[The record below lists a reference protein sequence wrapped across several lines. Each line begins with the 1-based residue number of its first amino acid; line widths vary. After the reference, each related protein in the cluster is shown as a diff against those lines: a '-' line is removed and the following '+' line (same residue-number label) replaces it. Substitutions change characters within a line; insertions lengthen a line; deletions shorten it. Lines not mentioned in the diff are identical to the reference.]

1 MTCPVVVSTPLTP
14 KPMISYSFIA
24 RMLKLSIDNSSN
36 DDHFSDAREGR
47 SDMDDH
53 DYDTTPSP
61 TIQMPPTII
70 SVDTTHSEMPDIEA
84 FEKRSADITDEAE
97 TPKKRRSMNIT
108 IPGLL
113 DGNYDT
119 VNDND
124 DVESTPETPKSSVP
138 ISLVGRVDGTPTHW
152 EVPGTEALERRLADA
167 QPDVVRTPS
176 PIPIPTMVV
185 QRIEG
190 DKPYH
195 GEVPGTEAYERR
207 SADAQPDVIVR
218 WNEEEDRITR
228 RVQSQREKI
237 EKMVLGGGTAIVS
250 PVSPVHER
258 ARSVSPSIGRSKDS
272 LSSPSHGRTRSAS
285 PILGKMTVENKVETT
300 TGDDKT
306 VVVSG
311 GFLDAPV
318 SKASLSVD
326 LDAAE
331 HDITDTH
338 ALSPT
343 FAADSEG
350 HPAPLRRKSSAAS
363 RKSKRSAPPS
373 PSAASTGFAGH
384 KEGEDTAGDDGFGD
398 DDFDDFGEVVE
409 GEEFDNFEGF
419 DEVTTD
425 FEPTPV
431 ETLAA
436 PPPPPAP
443 VLPSIPVPVLD
454 YKELD
459 GADAIRSAV
468 TASLEIMFPTSNHPS
483 KLVSVEDSCFL
494 TERR

>member
-1 MTCPVVVSTPLTP
+1 
-14 KPMISYSFIA
+14 
-24 RMLKLSIDNSSN
+24 
-36 DDHFSDAREGR
+36 
-47 SDMDDH
+47 MDDH
-53 DYDTTPSP
+53 GYDTTPSA
-61 TIQMPPTII
+61 TIQMTPTII
-70 SVDTTHSEMPDIEA
+70 SVDTTSHGEMPDTEA

-113 DGNYDT
+113 DGNYGA
-119 VNDND
+119 VNDDD
-124 DVESTPETPKSSVP
+124 DVESTPETPKSSIP
-138 ISLVGRVDGTPTHW
+138 INLVGRVDDTPTHW
-152 EVPGTEALERRLADA
+152 EVLETETFETGLADA
-167 QPDVVRTPS
+167 RPGVVRAPS
-176 PIPIPTMVV
+176 PIPTMVV

-190 DKPYH
+190 DEPYH
-195 GEVPGTEAYERR
+195 GEVPGTEGYEKR
-207 SADAQPDVIVR
+207 SADAQPDIIVR

-228 RVQSQREKI
+228 RVQSQRENI
-237 EKMVLGGGTAIVS
+237 GEMVSGSGTAIVS
-250 PVSPVHER
+250 PTSPVHER
-258 ARSVSPSIGRSKDS
+258 ARSVSPSIGRSNDS
-272 LSSPSHGRTRSAS
+272 PSSPIHGQTRSIS
-285 PILGKMTVENKVETT
+285 LILGKMAVENKVEAI

-318 SKASLSVD
+318 STASLSVD

-343 FAADSEG
+343 FATGSES
-350 HPAPLRRKSSAAS
+350 HPVLQRRKSSTAS

-373 PSAASTGFAGH
+373 PSATSAGFAGH
-384 KEGEDTAGDDGFGD
+384 KEDGDAAGDDDDFGD

-409 GEEFDNFEGF
+409 GEEFDDFEGF
-419 DEVTTD
+419 GEGATD

-468 TASLEIMFPTSNHPS
+468 AASLEIMFPTSNYPS

>member
-1 MTCPVVVSTPLTP
+1 
-14 KPMISYSFIA
+14 
-24 RMLKLSIDNSSN
+24 MLKLSIDNSSN
-36 DDHFSDAREGR
+36 DDHFSDARDGR
-47 SDMDDH
+47 SDMD

-61 TIQMPPTII
+61 TIQMPPTVI
-70 SVDTTHSEMPDIEA
+70 SVDATSHGEMPDTEA

-113 DGNYDT
+113 DGNYDA
-119 VNDND
+119 VNDDD

-138 ISLVGRVDGTPTHW
+138 ISLVGRVDDTPTHW
-152 EVPGTEALERRLADA
+152 VPGTEPLGKGLADA
-167 QPDVVRTPS
+167 QPGAVRTPS
-176 PIPIPTMVV
+176 PILIPTMVV

-195 GEVPGTEAYERR
+195 GEVPGTEEYERR

-258 ARSVSPSIGRSKDS
+258 ARSVSPSVGRSKDF
-272 LSSPSHGRTRSAS
+272 LSNPSHGRTRSAS
-285 PILGKMTVENKVETT
+285 PILGKMAVENKVKTT

-318 SKASLSVD
+318 SAASLSVD

-331 HDITDTH
+331 HDITDTN

-343 FAADSEG
+343 FATESES

-373 PSAASTGFAGH
+373 PSASSTGFTGN
-384 KEGEDTAGDDGFGD
+384 KEGEDTARDDGFGD

-409 GEEFDNFEGF
+409 GEEFDDFEGF
-419 DEVTTD
+419 GEVTTD
-425 FEPTPV
+425 FEPTSV
-431 ETLAA
+431 ETFAA

-468 TASLEIMFPTSNHPS
+468 AASLEIMFPTSNYPS